1 MRGSCLRRMDLIKA
15 KGATVLRYAAL
26 LRGINV
32 GGKNMLPMKELA
44 EIFVKLGCGA
54 VTTYIQSGN
63 VVFSAEEKVATGLG
77 GLIAKRIEERFALKV
92 PVVLRSARDLETVIR
107 GNPYLKA
114 GAAEEMLHVSFLAD
128 RPRADFIARLD
139 AARSAPDEFAVVGRD
154 IYMKLVTGAAKT
166 KLTNAYFDSKLKTV
180 STMRN
185 WRTVLKLA
193 EMTRDA

>member
-1 MRGSCLRRMDLIKA
+1 MKERGAKA
-15 KGATVLRYAAL
+15 VSRHVAL

-44 EIFVKLGCGA
+44 GLFGAAGCEE

-63 VVFSAEEKVATGLG
+63 VIFSANDRVVQRLEEE
-77 GLIAKRIEERFALKV
+77 IAKQISNRFGLKV
-92 PVVLRSARDLETVIR
+92 PVVIRSAAELEEAVR
-107 GNPYLKA
+107 GNPFFKA
-114 GAAEEMLHVSFLAD
+114 GVAEELLHVAFLAD
-128 RPRADFIARLD
+128 RPAANLVAGLD
-139 AARSAPDEFAVVGRD
+139 VARSSPDEFAVMGRE
-154 IYMKLVTGAAKT
+154 IYMKLVTGAAHT

-193 EMTRDA
+193 EMMR

>member
-1 MRGSCLRRMDLIKA
+1 MKTR
-15 KGATVLRYAAL
+15 GATVPRYAAL

-44 EIFVKLGCGA
+44 EIFVKSGCGA

-92 PVVLRSARDLETVIR
+92 PVVLRSNAELQAVIR
-107 GNPYLKA
+107 GNPFLKA
-114 GAAEEMLHVSFLAD
+114 GAAEETLHVLFLAD
-128 RPRADFIARLD
+128 RPSADLVTVLD

-166 KLTNAYFDSKLKTV
+166 RLTNAYFDSKLKTV

-193 EMTRDA
+193 EMMA

>member
-1 MRGSCLRRMDLIKA
+1 MKA
-15 KGATVLRYAAL
+15 KATGKHVAL

-44 EIFVKLGCGA
+44 GLFVAAGCGE
-54 VTTYIQSGN
+54 VVTYILSGN
-63 VVFSAEEKVATGLG
+63 VVFCAGDKVVG
-77 GLIAKRIEERFALKV
+77 GVQKAITKQVELQFGLKV
-92 PVVLRSARDLETVIR
+92 PVVLRTASEMQAAIQ
-107 GNPYLKA
+107 GNPFLKA

-128 RPRADFIARLD
+128 RPGPDLVAGLD
-139 AARSAPDEFAVVGRD
+139 AMRSSPDEFAVVGRE

-193 EMTRDA
+193 EMMA

>member
-1 MRGSCLRRMDLIKA
+1 MKGRGSKKIPRH
-15 KGATVLRYAAL
+15 VAL

-44 EIFVKLGCGA
+44 EIFATTGCTDVA
-54 VTTYIQSGN
+54 TYIQSGN
-63 VVFSAEEKVATGLG
+63 VVFCAEDKIAKVLG
-77 GLIAKRIEERFALKV
+77 GLITRQVEKQFGLKV
-92 PVVLRSARDLETVIR
+92 PVILRSAAELEAVI
-107 GNPYLKA
+107 GANPYLKA

-128 RPRADFIARLD
+128 RPGPDLVTGLD
-139 AARSAPDEFAVVGRD
+139 AARSAPDEFAVVGQD

>member
-1 MRGSCLRRMDLIKA
+1 MKGGGVKA
-15 KGATVLRYAAL
+15 AGKYVAL

-44 EIFVKLGCGA
+44 ALFVTAGCGE
-54 VTTYIQSGN
+54 VVTYIQSGN
-63 VVFSAEEKVATGLG
+63 VVFCAADKVAGRLQNA
-77 GLIAKRIEERFALKV
+77 IAKQVELQFGLKV
-92 PVVLRSARDLETVIR
+92 PVVLRTASEMQVVSL
-107 GNPYLKA
+107 GNPFLKA
-114 GAAEEMLHVSFLAD
+114 GSAEEMLHVSFLAD
-128 RPRADFIARLD
+128 RPEPDLVAGLD
-139 AARSAPDEFAVVGRD
+139 VMRSAPDEFAVIGRE

-193 EMTRDA
+193 EMMA

>member
-1 MRGSCLRRMDLIKA
+1 MKA
-15 KGATVLRYAAL
+15 KATGKHVAL

-44 EIFVKLGCGA
+44 GLFVAAGCGE
-54 VTTYIQSGN
+54 VVTYIQSGN
-63 VVFSAEEKVATGLG
+63 VVFCADDKVAG
-77 GLIAKRIEERFALKV
+77 GVQNAITKQVELQFGLKV
-92 PVVLRSARDLETVIR
+92 PVVLRTASEMQAAIR
-107 GNPYLKA
+107 GNPFLKA

-128 RPRADFIARLD
+128 RPGPDLVAGLD
-139 AARSAPDEFAVVGRD
+139 AMRSAPDEFAVVGRE

-193 EMTRDA
+193 EMMA

>member
-1 MRGSCLRRMDLIKA
+1 MKA
-15 KGATVLRYAAL
+15 KATGKYVAL

-44 EIFVKLGCGA
+44 GLFVAAGCGEVA
-54 VTTYIQSGN
+54 TYIQSGN
-63 VVFSAEEKVATGLG
+63 VVFCADDKVVGRLQNAIMQQVELQFG
-77 GLIAKRIEERFALKV
+77 LKV
-92 PVVLRSARDLETVIR
+92 PVVLRTASEMQAAIR
-107 GNPYLKA
+107 GNPFLKT

-128 RPRADFIARLD
+128 RPGPDLVVGLD
-139 AARSAPDEFAVVGRD
+139 AMRSAPDEFAVIGRE

-193 EMTRDA
+193 EMMA

>member
-1 MRGSCLRRMDLIKA
+1 MKDRGA
-15 KGATVLRYAAL
+15 KRVPRHVAL

-44 EIFVKLGCGA
+44 EIFATTGCTN
-54 VTTYIQSGN
+54 VMTYIQSGN
-63 VVFSAEEKVATGLG
+63 VVFCAKDKIAKGLG
-77 GLIAKRIEERFALKV
+77 DAITKQVEKRFGMKV
-92 PVVLRSARDLETVIR
+92 PVVLRSAAELEGVIR

-114 GAAEEMLHVSFLAD
+114 GAAEQMLHVSFLAD
-128 RPRADFIARLD
+128 RPSADLVTGLD
-139 AARSAPDEFAVVGRD
+139 TARSAPDEFAVVGQD